1 MIKLGRKIQRMISL
15 EMGGCINYKIEV
27 IFLSQ
32 DYQGL
37 KKCIKFWEMGY
48 SHTLLMGG

>member
-1 MIKLGRKIQRMISL
+1 MKRYLISL
-15 EMGGCINYKIEV
+15 EMGGYRNYKIEV

-32 DYQGL
+32 DYQEL
-37 KKCIKFWEMGY
+37 KKFIKFWEMGY